1 MPHSAFLDDLRFA
14 FRHVGRRP
22 WFAATIA
29 TTLAVTIAAA
39 TTAFGLSAAVL
50 WKPLPFD
57 DAERLVFVWEGMT
70 RDGQEQAARVTGA
83 RYTAWL
89 DSAAGVASLAAFGA
103 AGFTLDSPVG
113 ATSIRGVRVSGSFFP
128 TLGIRAALGR
138 TFDATDEIAGND
150 RVVILSHALW
160 RDRFGGR
167 ADVIG
172 ESLLLSGVAY
182 AIVGVMPPVVFPAW
196 PVNPST
202 VTLDPESRLLWVP
215 LVRTP
220 QMNLGSSHVY
230 GVVARL
236 APGVT
241 LSHAQDAFA
250 ATRGRGNDRHGAIV
264 RPLREQFISDARTP
278 LLTLAAAALAV
289 LLIACANLAALH
301 VSAFEARRG
310 ELSLRAAVGASIT
323 RLLRQLSAETLWL
336 AVAGGLGGIALARV
350 ALARLPS
357 LLPPTLPF
365 MTPPALDI
373 QVALFGAALAA
384 VAGVLLTAW
393 PIARLLIAAPAPRGV
408 AAPARSTVYRTLVV
422 SQIALTV
429 ALAFSAGVLTRS
441 LHAVQ
446 SRDPGFAIDHVFVAD
461 VGLNS
466 GTRPAAA
473 AVATAEQ
480 QVLSRVAAV
489 PGVTGV
495 AAAYDHPLE
504 ANWSDAFP
512 VTGDVATDDH
522 VRPGELRIVSPGYF
536 ETLGVAL
543 VDGRLIRQQDD
554 VSAPGVAV
562 VNEAFARELGGRAVG
577 RRVRSGGPRFTYG
590 TTVPNEFEI
599 VGVVGN
605 ERSRGLEE
613 PAPPAVYLS
622 TLQFPQPAIALI
634 ARTAGD
640 PIAIAGSIR
649 SALREL
655 DPAITVSRVA
665 SLEGLLSDQ
674 LVTRRVTAKVVGGFA
689 VAALLLAA
697 LGMYGLL
704 AMLVAG
710 RVREIG
716 VRLALGATPAVVA
729 TSVLRDSVQSAAA
742 GVAIGCALAWGGGRL
757 IQGMLVGVT
766 AGDPLT
772 LAGVAVLLLA
782 VAALAAGIPARRAA
796 RVEPIAALRAE

>member
-1 MPHSAFLDDLRFA
+1 MPNSAFLDDLRFA
-14 FRHVGRRP
+14 FRHVRRRP
-22 WFAATIA
+22 WFAATVA
-29 TTLAVTIAAA
+29 TTLAITIAAA

-57 DAERLVFVWEGMT
+57 DAERLVFVWEGVA
-70 RDGQEQAARVTGA
+70 RDGQEQAARVSGA
-83 RYTAWL
+83 RYAAWL
-89 DSAAGVASLAAFGA
+89 DSGAGLASLAAFGA
-103 AGFTLDSPVG
+103 AGFTLDSPSG
-113 ATSIRGVRVSGSFFP
+113 ATSIRGVRVSGSFFS

-138 TFDATDEIAGND
+138 TFDATDETAGHD

-172 ESLLLSGVAY
+172 ESLSMSGVAY
-182 AIVGVMPPVVFPAW
+182 TIVGVMPPVVFPAW

-202 VTLDPESRLLWVP
+202 VTIDPESRMLWVP

-241 LSHAQDAFA
+241 LAHAQNALA
-250 ATRGRGNDRHGAIV
+250 ATHERGTDRHGTIV
-264 RPLREQFISDARTP
+264 RRLREQFVSDARTP

-289 LLIACANLAALH
+289 LFIACANLAALH

-310 ELSLRAAVGASIT
+310 ELSLRAAVGAGIA

-336 AVAGGLGGIALARV
+336 ALAGGLGGLILARV
-350 ALARLPS
+350 ALATLPS

-373 QVALFGAALAA
+373 QVALFGVALAA
-384 VAGVLLTAW
+384 VAGMLLTAW

-408 AAPARSTVYRTLVV
+408 AAPARSTVYRTLIV
-422 SQIALTV
+422 SQIATTV
-429 ALAFSAGVLTRS
+429 ALAFSAGVLMRS
-441 LHAVQ
+441 LYAVQ
-446 SRDPGFAIDHVFVAD
+446 SRDPGFAIDRVFVAD
-461 VGLNS
+461 VGFNV

-473 AVATAEQ
+473 AVAAAEQ
-480 QVLSRVAAV
+480 RVLSRVAAV
-489 PGVTGV
+489 PGIVGV

-512 VTGDVATDDH
+512 VTGDITTDDQ
-522 VRPGELRIVSPGYF
+522 VRPGELRIVSPAYF
-536 ETLGVAL
+536 EMLDVAL
-543 VDGRLIRQQDD
+543 IDGRLPRGQDD

-562 VNEAFARELGGRAVG
+562 VNEAFARELGGHALG

-590 TTVPNEFEI
+590 TTVPGQFEI
-599 VGVVGN
+599 VGIVGN

-634 ARTAGD
+634 AKTAGD
-640 PIAIAGSIR
+640 PVAIAGSIR

-665 SLEGLLSDQ
+665 SLEGLLSEQ
-674 LVTRRVTAKVVGGFA
+674 LLARRVTAKVVGAFA
-689 VAALLLAA
+689 AAALMLAA

-716 VRLALGATPAVVA
+716 VRLALGATPALVA

-742 GVAIGCALAWGGGRL
+742 GVAIGCALAWAGGRL
-757 IQGMLVGVT
+757 MQGMLVGVT
-766 AGDPLT
+766 ASDPLT
-772 LAGVAVLLLA
+772 LIGVVVLLLA

-796 RVEPIAALRAE
+796 RVEPIVALRAE